1 MSQSKRIRALR
12 RIRQGAAG
20 PTAENEAPLAHPFF
34 PRAAPPQKKAASFFS
49 FFPQILDFDLPFTA
63 DTAQSLPIA
72 SHESRDEAR
81 LRDATPKGA
90 SRRYNLGLWP
100 SRRRHAPLGRD
111 LALAPRLGSRPSL
124 PARGA
129 GSQPT
134 VKDFVMITLSTLR
147 KMKKDGVK
155 IAMLTAYDAS
165 FAKLEED
172 SGVDMILIGDS
183 LAMTIQG
190 LGSTLP
196 VGMDDMCYHT
206 RCVAKGA
213 QNAFIVTDLPFGA
226 YHRSKEQAYDSAV
239 MAMKAGASMVKLEG
253 TRQIVDTVRF
263 LSERAIPVCAHIG
276 LTPQFVN
283 AFGGY
288 KVQGRGD
295 AGDELADCALELE
308 AAGASM
314 VLMEC
319 VPRELGKRITNSL
332 KCPTI
337 GIGAG
342 PDCDGQVLV
351 MHDML
356 NVFPG
361 KKAKFVRDFMT
372 GSGGIGEAFKAYVA
386 AVKDGSFPSSE
397 ETYD

>member
-1 MSQSKRIRALR
+1 MS
-12 RIRQGAAG
+12 G
-20 PTAENEAPLAHPFF
+20 NEAALAHLFCLFSPPP
-34 PRAAPPQKKAASFFS
+34 PRAAPPKKNSP
-49 FFPQILDFDLPFTA
+49 FFPLALDFDLSFNE

-72 SHESRDEAR
+72 SRESRDEAGCARQRQRALQGGTILAFGR
-81 LRDATPKGA
+81 LGGGM
-90 SRRYNLGLWP
+90 RRLGGI
-100 SRRRHAPLGRD
+100 APWRRD
-111 LALAPRLGSRPSL
+111 LDPAPSL

-134 VKDFVMITLSTLR
+134 VKDFEMITLSTLR

-213 QNAFIVTDLPFGA
+213 QNALIVTDLPFGA
-226 YHRSKEQAYDSAV
+226 YHKSKEQAYDSAV

-372 GSGGIGEAFKAYVA
+372 GAGGIGEAFKAYVA